1 MMRPRACATVTTTK
15 NSLLLINRTASYDG
29 SSAFGLSQA
38 EAEYS
43 GGIPQASK
51 FGPFGDLLDGNVTLV
66 ATRTLMRKGRASRAT
81 KLRIEAAAAGTDIN
95 YREIAR

>member
-1 MMRPRACATVTTTK
+1 MSDGRETSSHDASTRACDRDETK
-15 NSLLLINRTASYDG
+15 NSLLLINRTASYYDS

-43 GGIPQASK
+43 GGIPQVSK

-81 KLRIEAAAAGTDIN
+81 KTADRSGCC
-95 YREIAR
+95 